1 VGCRHFS
8 GKLYCLSER
17 FVESEMMDLNNQKR
31 LTASQIIVDLYEAKK
46 VEQLKIL
53 QAQIASALK
62 GLGARDD
69 N

>member
-1 VGCRHFS
+1 
-8 GKLYCLSER
+8 
-17 FVESEMMDLNNQKR
+17 MDLNNTKR
-31 LTASQIIVDLYEAKK
+31 LTASQIIVELYEAQQTG
-46 VEQLKIL
+46 QLKIL